1 MKWLKNEPISFRCYK
16 IKLRASGF
24 RLVYQIIDSEVVI
37 LVIAI
42 GKREESKANSLAEM
56 RIQK

>member
-1 MKWLKNEPISFRCYK
+1 M
-16 IKLRASGF
+16 
-24 RLVYQIIDSEVVI
+24 VYQIIDSEVVI